1 MKEIEVFEEYG
12 YVAEAFAALVE
23 KVDHL
28 ERLNR
33 NYLILI
39 RDFEKKENELEDE
52 LQQHLRDCHDL
63 LNDCGFFYE
72 DGTWVDGD
80 NREGEE

>member
-1 MKEIEVFEEYG
+1 MKEIEIEKEIEALEEYG
-12 YVAEAFAALVE
+12 YVAEAFSALVK

-39 RDFEKKENELEDE
+39 RGLESKV
-52 LQQHLRDCHDL
+52 
-63 LNDCGFFYE
+63 N
-72 DGTWVDGD
+72 
-80 NREGEE
+80 NKEGEE

>member
-1 MKEIEVFEEYG
+1 MKEIEALEEYG
-12 YVAEAFAALVE
+12 YVAEAFSALVK

-39 RDFEKKENELEDE
+39 RSLEKQREELKSE
-52 LQQHLRDCHDL
+52 LRDCHDL